1 MAIGAT
7 IIKARLQLAN
17 MDTHL
22 YQDYNLTLA
31 QHPSENAQRL
41 MVRLLAF
48 ALQARDNLTF
58 TKGLCADDE
67 PELWAKSLTDDIE
80 LWVELG
86 TPEEKRL
93 KKACARSKQVVLY
106 SYGGGSADIW
116 WQQNQKQLAKLPKL
130 TVYNLAYEQTQALA
144 QLFQKTMDVQVSVQD
159 GEVLVSTESGSVSL
173 SPDLLQGDQ

>member
-22 YQDYNLTLA
+22 YQDFNLTLA
-31 QHPSENAQRL
+31 QHPSENEQRL

-48 ALQARDNLTF
+48 ALNASDELMF
-58 TKGLCADDE
+58 TKGLSSDDE
-67 PELWAKSLTDDIE
+67 PELWAKSMTDEID

-93 KKACARSKQVVLY
+93 KKACSRAKKVVLY
-106 SYGGGSADIW
+106 TYGGGTADVW
-116 WQQNQKQLAKLPKL
+116 WKQNQKQASKLSKL
-130 TVYNLAYEQTQALA
+130 TVVNLPLEQTQELA
-144 QLFQKTMDVQVSVQD
+144 AMCQKSMDIQVSIQD
-159 GEVLVSTESGSVSL
+159 GEVLVSSEQGSVAVT
-173 SPDLLQGDQ
+173 PIILQ